1 MSNSHRNPKELRNL
15 IQNCHNESFLDDPF
29 MNDLE
34 CMDETFK
41 DLRHITKEEKSE
53 LGMMKNRIDEQSRL
67 IMVLKK
73 SGDDYLN
80 KNAVLETL
88 NKQQND
94 QIEELEASIKKLD
107 QNNTLIS
114 QRFKTLSDYNTEIIK
129 FKDEYKEKN
138 VKLNLE
144 LVALKNKL
152 NSSDEAKKYA
162 AMKEELENKIIA
174 LTEKCDQNDKDLEKT
189 NLKNERIKT
198 TLLKNHE
205 ENIQSLNLEWE
216 SKQALK
222 DKDISE
228 LTAKLASKDNEFM
241 KYKSEIDN
249 NKREITS
256 LQSKINSKEIEHDKK
271 IKEMESLIEKNRL
284 DFEKKSSQFSININT
299 VTKEK
304 LHQASQCKKLT
315 EDNKFL
321 SERCSCL
328 EETIEKLEEELNES
342 SLVDQKRRYQNLC
355 SEFENYKVYV
365 NVLIEKEKAVNEKL
379 RFLVS

>member
-1 MSNSHRNPKELRNL
+1 M

-162 AMKEELENKIIA
+162 AMKEELENKIIG
-174 LTEKCDQNDKDLEKT
+174 N
-189 NLKNERIKT
+189 
-198 TLLKNHE
+198 
-205 ENIQSLNLEWE
+205 
-216 SKQALK
+216 
-222 DKDISE
+222 
-228 LTAKLASKDNEFM
+228 F
-241 KYKSEIDN
+241 N
-249 NKREITS
+249 NKKIGFI
-256 LQSKINSKEIEHDKK
+256 KINRSKK
-271 IKEMESLIEKNRL
+271 
-284 DFEKKSSQFSININT
+284 
-299 VTKEK
+299 
-304 LHQASQCKKLT
+304 
-315 EDNKFL
+315 
-321 SERCSCL
+321 
-328 EETIEKLEEELNES
+328 
-342 SLVDQKRRYQNLC
+342 
-355 SEFENYKVYV
+355 
-365 NVLIEKEKAVNEKL
+365 
-379 RFLVS
+379 